1 MGLLRLKSGRRRV
14 LRYGLPCVSRKAN
27 AVIMRIWLVP
37 PVVEFGSLL
46 GYGPP
51 RRKFLVRAGYYVK
64 RILQG
69 ADPADLPVEQ
79 PTQIEL
85 WLNMKTA
92 KTLGITFPAALL
104 ATADQVIE

>member
-1 MGLLRLKSGRRRV
+1 M
-14 LRYGLPCVSRKAN
+14 
-27 AVIMRIWLVP
+27 
-37 PVVEFGSLL
+37 VEFGCLL

-69 ADPADLPVEQ
+69 ADPADLPIEQ
-79 PTQIEL
+79 PAQIEL